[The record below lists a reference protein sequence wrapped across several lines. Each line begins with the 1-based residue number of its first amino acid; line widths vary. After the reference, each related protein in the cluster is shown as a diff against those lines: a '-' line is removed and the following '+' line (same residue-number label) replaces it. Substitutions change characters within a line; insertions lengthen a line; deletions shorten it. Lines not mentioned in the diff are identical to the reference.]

1 MKKHATTVFVLMLAA
16 LTALVNA
23 QVVRQTITANVPFEF
38 IANGKTMPAGKC
50 TITTQGDGV
59 KVLWI
64 RSGNENLLAVPH
76 DTESLK
82 ASEKTVLVFHRYGN
96 HYFLASIS
104 REGQTRG
111 YEFPLQKME
120 AELRAQ
126 NAAEKDVSLLAG
138 RY

>member
-1 MKKHATTVFVLMLAA
+1 MKKHATTFLVLMMAA
-16 LTALVNA
+16 LTGLVNA
-23 QVVRQTITANVPFEF
+23 QGVHPRITANVPFEF

-50 TITTQGDGV
+50 TITAQGDGT

-64 RSGNENLLAVPH
+64 RSGNENLLAIPH

-96 HYFLASIS
+96 RYFLASIS

-120 AELRAQ
+120 AELLAQ
-126 NAAEKDVSLLAG
+126 NVAEKDLILLAG
-138 RY
+138 LY